1 MIKVHFR
8 KKTLLGYILY
18 IPTVLNR
25 AGSAFSTLADL
36 RGIVLSVGNCGEKW
50 RLLEGG
56 LTSRQPLAP
65 NNSLSPYLI
74 SLTR

>member
-36 RGIVLSVGNCGEKW
+36 RGIVLARAGCWLFFMG
-50 RLLEGG
+50 LL
-56 LTSRQPLAP
+56 TPWHSLAP
-65 NNSLSPYLI
+65 PLK
-74 SLTR
+74 

>member
-18 IPTVLNR
+18 ILTVLNR

-36 RGIVLSVGNCGEKW
+36 RGIVLGVVNCGELW
-50 RLLEGG
+50 
-56 LTSRQPLAP
+56 
-65 NNSLSPYLI
+65 
-74 SLTR
+74 

>member
-36 RGIVLSVGNCGEKW
+36 RGSVLGVVNCGELW
-50 RLLEGG
+50 RVLEGG
-56 LTSRQPLAP
+56 LPYRQTLAP
-65 NNSLSPYLI
+65 NNSLA
-74 SLTR
+74 LT

>member
-36 RGIVLSVGNCGEKW
+36 RGIVPAWGIVGTCGRYW
-50 RLLEGG
+50 RE
-56 LTSRQPLAP
+56 A
-65 NNSLSPYLI
+65 
-74 SLTR
+74 

>member
-25 AGSAFSTLADL
+25 AGFAFRTLTDL
-36 RGIVLSVGNCGEKW
+36 RGIVLSVLVAGYF
-50 RLLEGG
+50 
-56 LTSRQPLAP
+56 SRAV
-65 NNSLSPYLI
+65 
-74 SLTR
+74 

>member
-25 AGSAFSTLADL
+25 AGSAFRTLADL
-36 RGIVLSVGNCGEKW
+36 RGIVLSVGNCGDLW
-50 RLLEGG
+50 RLLEG
-56 LTSRQPLAP
+56 RQHLRHTLRP
-65 NNSLSPYLI
+65 
-74 SLTR
+74 

>member
-36 RGIVLSVGNCGEKW
+36 RGIVLSVLVAGYFLWACYHLG
-50 RLLEGG
+50 
-56 LTSRQPLAP
+56 T
-65 NNSLSPYLI
+65 I
-74 SLTR
+74 